1 MPRISRVFRVLRTPS
16 PFGLAV
22 ADQTGMT
29 PSWVTL
35 TPRERDVVRGIVA
48 GRTNREI
55 ARELGLSEQAVK
67 NVLTTIYEKIQ
78 VRTRLELGLCA
89 MRYDADLHR

>member
-1 MPRISRVFRVLRTPS
+1 M
-16 PFGLAV
+16 AV

-48 GRTNREI
+48 GGRNREI

-78 VRTRLELGLCA
+78 VRTRLELALSA